1 MLSAPQV
8 PAADRWH
15 LASASGRLLSAYA
28 RRMPEH
34 PGKLRLVTR
43 LARSLRTTARH
54 PDGGVIELEPQDYL
68 GWSILITGGFEPA
81 SLALAVELMRRHG
94 GNFVDIGANVGLYTV
109 AVTRAANCRT
119 VAIEPEPNN
128 FARLQANLALNP
140 GLAVTAVNCAATPT
154 ATTVTLAATKPGER
168 AWTHIGTGETSG
180 GTTVAGRPLEEILR
194 TAGLASISL
203 IKIDVEGY
211 EPEALA
217 GLDWRGPLRPRAV
230 LMECSPLDA
239 AKLALME
246 RHGYD
251 ARTID
256 GRPCAGLTEFPEGNV
271 LFTARD

>member
-8 PAADRWH
+8 PAADRWR
-15 LASASGRLLSAYA
+15 LASAPGRLLSAYA

-43 LARSLRTTARH
+43 LAGALDTTARH
-54 PDGGVIELEPQDYL
+54 PSGGVIALEPQDYL
-68 GWSILITGGFEPA
+68 GWSILVTGGFEPA
-81 SLALAVELMRRHG
+81 SLALAINLMRGARG
-94 GNFVDIGANVGLYTV
+94 SFVDIGANVGLYTV
-109 AVTRAANCRT
+109 AVTRATGCRT
-119 VAIEPEPNN
+119 LAIEPEPHN
-128 FARLQANLALNP
+128 FARLEANLALNP
-140 GLAVTAVNCAATPT
+140 GLDVAPVNCAATPA

-168 AWTHIGTGETSG
+168 AWTQIGDSTKP

-194 TAGLASISL
+194 TAGVSAVAL

-239 AKLALME
+239 AKLVLME